1 MNKKTKGKF
10 MKTKKNE
17 TQKRYEV
24 LNMELLTIR
33 KLRILKEIFGLSIAE
48 VITKAVNELYS
59 KNKKNL

>member
-1 MNKKTKGKF
+1 MKT
-10 MKTKKNE
+10 KTKKNE

-24 LNMELLTIR
+24 LNMELLTI
-33 KLRILKEIFGLSIAE
+33 KKIRILKEIFGLSIAE